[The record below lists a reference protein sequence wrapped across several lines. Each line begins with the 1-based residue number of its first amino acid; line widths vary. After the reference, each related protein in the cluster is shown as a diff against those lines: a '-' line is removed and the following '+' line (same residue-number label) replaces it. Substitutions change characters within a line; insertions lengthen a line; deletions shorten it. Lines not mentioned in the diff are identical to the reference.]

1 LQVKAK
7 GARKITY
14 DAFLKA
20 LDHVAA
26 KKVSTTTWDACT
38 RVGTGNRVNRCGTL
52 MFNLQLSCTCRM
64 SPWFT
69 AFQGAIL
76 LPRFWG

>member
-1 LQVKAK
+1 VKAK

-26 KKVSTTTWDACT
+26 KKVSTFTNMGCMHEG
-38 RVGTGNRVNRCGTL
+38 RH
-52 MFNLQLSCTCRM
+52 LQ
-64 SPWFT
+64 
-69 AFQGAIL
+69 QGQ
-76 LPRFWG
+76 

>member
-1 LQVKAK
+1 MLHVVIHLGMPCHLPTWVPCHGACTLQVKAK

-26 KKVSTTTWDACT
+26 KKVGRSAY
-38 RVGTGNRVNRCGTL
+38 
-52 MFNLQLSCTCRM
+52 
-64 SPWFT
+64 
-69 AFQGAIL
+69 
-76 LPRFWG
+76 

>member
-1 LQVKAK
+1 MLSCCFTLQVKAK

-26 KKVSTTTWDACT
+26 KKV
-38 RVGTGNRVNRCGTL
+38 GGH
-52 MFNLQLSCTCRM
+52 MY
-64 SPWFT
+64 
-69 AFQGAIL
+69 L
-76 LPRFWG
+76 LCHQ